1 MKHNIEVELKF
12 QILDDGQINEFIKSL
27 KFVNKK
33 RIIDVYL
40 DTKERDLYKKG
51 IFIRIR
57 DNKKLEF
64 KFNLDAFRNQN
75 KLNRHEECNEFLF
88 PFPLLKDSVDSIN
101 KICRSLNLR
110 RVTTPSL
117 EELKNKNNL
126 IDSIVI
132 DKIRRKYTDD
142 TFEYS
147 FDNVKGLGKFIEIEF
162 LASRE
167 DNFEKIKNE
176 MRKKLKNL
184 KLKLI
189 TAGYNEVYWR
199 KYNFNLYL
207 QGRYLFEED
216 YEKYRPKFYGKNT
229 KIS

>member
-64 KFNLDAFRNQN
+64 KFNLADLQNQN
-75 KLNRHEECNEFLF
+75 KLSWHEQCDEFS
-88 PFPLLKDSVDSIN
+88 FPLPLGMDLVGSVN
-101 KICRSLNLR
+101 KICRILNLR
-110 RVTTPSL
+110 EIITPSL
-117 EELKNKNNL
+117 EELRNKNKL
-126 IDSIVI
+126 IDSVVI
-132 DKIRRKYTDD
+132 DKIRREYTDGR
-142 TFEYS
+142 FKYL
-147 FDNVKGLGKFIEIEF
+147 FDDIKDLGNFMEIEF

-216 YEKYRPKFYGKNT
+216 YEKYRPKSYGKNT

>member
-1 MKHNIEVELKF
+1 MSKNIEVELKF
-12 QILDDGQINEFIKSL
+12 QVRDSAQIERFLENLEFI
-27 KFVNKK
+27 NKK
-33 RIIDVYL
+33 RVVDVYL
-40 DTKERDLYKKG
+40 DTKDGDLYKRG

-64 KFNLDAFRNQN
+64 KFNLADLQNQN
-75 KLNRHEECNEFLF
+75 KLSWHEQCDEFS
-88 PFPLLKDSVDSIN
+88 FPLPLGMDLVGSVN
-101 KICRSLNLR
+101 KICRILNLR
-110 RVTTPSL
+110 EIITPSL
-117 EELKNKNNL
+117 EELRNKNKL
-126 IDSIVI
+126 IDSVVI
-132 DKIRRKYTDD
+132 DKIRREYTDGR
-142 TFEYS
+142 FKYL
-147 FDNVKGLGKFIEIEF
+147 FDDIKDLGNFIEIEF

-216 YEKYRPKFYGKNT
+216 YEKYRPKSYGKNT